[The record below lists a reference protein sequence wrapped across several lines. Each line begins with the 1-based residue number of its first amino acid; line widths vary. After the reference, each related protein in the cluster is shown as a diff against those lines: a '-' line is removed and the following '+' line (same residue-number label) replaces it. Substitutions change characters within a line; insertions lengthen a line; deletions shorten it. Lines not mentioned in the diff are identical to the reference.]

1 MDAHGKFGEHERS
14 MRVTGAKAESRS
26 TVRIFLYVR
35 DLHRATVLESLFTR
49 IHGQKIAYREYFVR
63 ALYFSEQR
71 AIRLLVLYVKP
82 SNKHFIP
89 LLDHFLVFQLLLCLQ
104 ILLTTLSDYRIDRI
118 SRGRIHKKHK
128 SL

>member
-35 DLHRATVLESLFTR
+35 DLHRATVLESLFTS

-71 AIRLLVLYVKP
+71 AVCLLVIYVKP
-82 SNKHFIP
+82 SNKHFIIP
-89 LLDHFLVFQLLLCLQ
+89 LLDHVLVF
-104 ILLTTLSDYRIDRI
+104 
-118 SRGRIHKKHK
+118 
-128 SL
+128 